1 MSAQTEQESFSFQ
14 AEVVQILDLMVHS
27 LYSNKEIFLREL
39 ISNAS
44 DAIDRLRLECS
55 PSPNSPTPTA
65 RCRSGS
71 ATTPSARTI
80 TVADNGIGM
89 SRQEVIEH
97 IGTIAKSGTREFL
110 QALTGDQ
117 RKDASLIGQFGV
129 GFYSAFIVADRV
141 TLTTRRAGLT
151 AAEGV
156 RWESDG
162 RGAYTLETVEQPSR
176 GTTIVLHL
184 REGEDDL
191 LNGFRLRTIIKKYSD
206 HISLPILMP
215 PEPAE
220 DQASQEPPEEAPV
233 NQASALWARPKSE
246 LTEQDYRDFYRHVAG
261 DFTDP
266 LAWVHSKIEGTYEY
280 TLLLFIPSRAPF
292 DLWMPQVGRGVKL
305 HIRRVFVL
313 EDSGQLMP
321 QYLRFVR
328 GVIDSSDLPL
338 NVSRELLQG
347 SRVVDNIRSN
357 ATKKVL
363 RLLADTAEKEPE
375 KYAAFW
381 KEFGAVLKEGLAE
394 DYGNRDEIAKLLRF
408 TSTKSGSDEPDV
420 SLSDYVSRM
429 KEGQQ
434 HIYYL
439 LAPGL
444 AAAKASPHLEAFRKK
459 GIEVL
464 LLGEGEGI
472 DNWVVASLRE
482 FDGKRL
488 QSVAQGSGDLSE
500 LEDEAEAA
508 AKEQASA
515 EFAGLVGQLKAA
527 LAGRA
532 FDVRVSSRLTTSP
545 ACIVA
550 NEPEID
556 INLAH
561 RLRGSGLP
569 SQPVLEINPQH
580 PLVRRLNHEPAD
592 PHLAEWAHVLFDQA
606 VLTLG
611 ARMEEPAAFV
621 NRLNDLL
628 VTLSGATPGGGR
640 GPGRGPCPG
649 RRSLSR
655 RAGCSCC
662 AGKAPGHQRPAR
674 VLPEEPAVGRGPA
687 ARLAGGLAAGGR
699 RRGREGRGHRVDA
712 ADAQPPVRHRG
723 MGARQPRPM
732 VSSLGP
738 GQAARRGTLP
748 APGGAVP

>member
-1 MSAQTEQESFSFQ
+1 MSVQAEQESYAFQ
-14 AEVVQILDLMVHS
+14 AEAVQILDLMVHS

-44 DAIDRLRLECS
+44 DAIDRLRLELMS
-55 PSPNSPTPTA
+55 RAELPEDEGPLQIRVSYDKDA
-65 RCRSGS
+65 G
-71 ATTPSARTI
+71 TI

-89 SRQEVIEH
+89 SRAEVIEH

-110 QALTGDQ
+110 QSLTGDQ
-117 RKDASLIGQFGV
+117 RKDAALIGEFGV
-129 GFYSAFIVADRV
+129 GFYSAFIVAERIV
-141 TLTTRRAGLT
+141 LTSRRAGLE
-151 AAEGV
+151 ADEGI

-162 RGAYTLETVEQPSR
+162 KGEYTLETMERQDR
-176 GTTIVLHL
+176 GTTIVLQL

-191 LNGFRLRTIIKKYSD
+191 LAGFRLRSIIQKYSD

-215 PEPAE
+215 GEPGAKDGADEGQPAAE
-220 DQASQEPPEEAPV
+220 VAV
-233 NQASALWARPKSE
+233 NRASALWTRPKSE
-246 LTEQDYRDFYRHVAG
+246 LTDKDYNDFYRHIA
-261 DFTDP
+261 DEYSDP

-280 TLLLFIPSRAPF
+280 TLLLFIPSRAPY
-292 DLWMPQVGRGVKL
+292 DLWIPQAGRGVKL

-313 EDSGQLMP
+313 EDAGQLMP

-328 GVIDSSDLPL
+328 GVIDSADLPL
-338 NVSRELLQG
+338 NVPRELLQG

-363 RLLADTAEKEPE
+363 RLLADIAEKEPE

-381 KEFGAVLKEGLAE
+381 KEFGAVLKEGLPE
-394 DYGNRDEIAKLLRF
+394 DFGNRDEIARLLRF
-408 TSTKSGSDEPDV
+408 TSTKSASDEPDV
-420 SLSDYVSRM
+420 SLADYVARM
-429 KEGQQ
+429 KEGQE
-434 HIYYL
+434 HNYYL

-464 LLGEGEGI
+464 LFGDGEGI

-500 LEDEAEAA
+500 LEDEAEAE
-508 AKEQASA
+508 AKQQASA
-515 EFAGLVGQLKAA
+515 ELAGLVGRLKEA
-527 LAGRA
+527 LGERA
-532 FDVRVSSRLTTSP
+532 YDVRVSSRLTTSP

-550 NEPEID
+550 NEADID
-556 INLAH
+556 INLAR

-580 PLVRRLNHEPAD
+580 PLVRRLNREPAD

-611 ARMEEPAAFV
+611 ARIEEPAAFV
-621 NRLNDLL
+621 GHLNDLL
-628 VTLSGATPGGGR
+628 V
-640 GPGRGPCPG
+640 
-649 RRSLSR
+649 SLS
-655 RAGCSCC
+655 AE
-662 AGKAPGHQRPAR
+662 APNA
-674 VLPEEPAVGRGPA
+674 EPPGAEPP
-687 ARLAGGLAAGGR
+687 
-699 RRGREGRGHRVDA
+699 DA
-712 ADAQPPVRHRG
+712 ADQS
-723 MGARQPRPM
+723 Q
-732 VSSLGP
+732 
-738 GQAARRGTLP
+738 
-748 APGGAVP
+748 

>member
-1 MSAQTEQESFSFQ
+1 MAVSAQTEQESFSFQ
-14 AEVVQILDLMVHS
+14 AEVVQILDLMIHS

-44 DAIDRLRLECS
+44 DAIDRLRLELLAKS
-55 PSPNSPTPTA
+55 EVPEADGPLQIRVSYDA
-65 RCRSGS
+65 
-71 ATTPSARTI
+71 AARTI

-110 QALTGDQ
+110 ASLTGDQ
-117 RKDASLIGQFGV
+117 RQDATLIGQFGV
-129 GFYSAFIVADRV
+129 GFYSAFIVADQV
-141 TLTTRRAGLT
+141 TLTTRREGLT

-162 RGAYTLETVEQPSR
+162 RGAYTLEPVEQPSR
-176 GTTIVLHL
+176 GTTVVLHL
-184 REGEDDL
+184 RESEDDL
-191 LNGFRLRTIIKKYSD
+191 LTGYRLRSIIKKYSD

-215 PEPAE
+215 PDPAEGQAVSAE
-220 DQASQEPPEEAPV
+220 DQAPAEETPV

-246 LTEQDYRDFYRHVAG
+246 LTEQDYRDFYKHVAG

-292 DLWMPQVGRGVKL
+292 DLWLPKAGRGVKL

-347 SRVVDNIRSN
+347 SRVVDSIRSN

-363 RLLADTAEKEPE
+363 RLLADLAEKEPE

-381 KEFGAVLKEGLAE
+381 KEFGQVLKEGLAE
-394 DYGNRDEIAKLLRF
+394 DFGNRDEIARLLRF
-408 TSTKSGSDEPDV
+408 TSTKSASDEPDV
-420 SLSDYVSRM
+420 SLADYTGRM

-444 AAAKASPHLEAFRKK
+444 AAAQASPHLEAFRKK

-464 LLGEGEGI
+464 LLSEGEGI
-472 DNWVVASLRE
+472 DNWVVASLRD

-500 LEDEAEAA
+500 LEDEAEAR

-515 EFAGLVGQLKAA
+515 ELAGLVGQLKAA
-527 LAGRA
+527 LDGRA
-532 FDVRVSSRLTTSP
+532 WDVRVSSRLTTSP

-550 NEPEID
+550 NEADID
-556 INLAH
+556 INLAR
-561 RLRGSGLP
+561 RLRGTGLP

-580 PLVRRLNHEPAD
+580 PLVRRLNHDPAD
-592 PHLAEWAHVLFDQA
+592 PRLAEWAHVLFDQA

-611 ARMEEPAAFV
+611 ARIEEPAAFV
-621 NRLNDLL
+621 SRLNDLL
-628 VTLSGATPGGGR
+628 VTLTGA
-640 GPGRGPCPG
+640 
-649 RRSLSR
+649 
-655 RAGCSCC
+655 A
-662 AGKAPGHQRPAR
+662 
-674 VLPEEPAVGRGPA
+674 EPAAEP
-687 ARLAGGLAAGGR
+687 
-699 RRGREGRGHRVDA
+699 D
-712 ADAQPPVRHRG
+712 
-723 MGARQPRPM
+723 
-732 VSSLGP
+732 
-738 GQAARRGTLP
+738 P
-748 APGGAVP
+748 APDSKPEPDPSSAT

>member
-39 ISNAS
+39 ISNGS
-44 DAIDRLRLECS
+44 DAIDRLRLELLS
-55 PSPNSPTPTA
+55 KSELPEAEGPLQIRVSYDKD
-65 RCRSGS
+65 
-71 ATTPSARTI
+71 ARTI

-110 QALTGDQ
+110 AALTGDQ

-162 RGAYTLETVEQPSR
+162 RGAYTLEAAEQPDR
-176 GTTIVLHL
+176 GTTVVLHL

-191 LNGFRLRTIIKKYSD
+191 LSGYRLRSIIKKYSD
-206 HISLPILMP
+206 HISLPIVMP
-215 PEPAE
+215 PAK
-220 DQASQEPPEEAPV
+220 DGGRSAEEAPV

-246 LTEQDYRDFYRHVAG
+246 LTEQDYKDFYRHVTG

-266 LAWVHSKIEGTYEY
+266 LTWVHSKIEGTYEY

-292 DLWMPQVGRGVKL
+292 DLWIPQAGRGIKL

-328 GVIDSSDLPL
+328 GVIDSADLPL

-357 ATKKVL
+357 ATKRVL
-363 RLLADTAEKEPE
+363 RLLADMAEKEPE
-375 KYAAFW
+375 KYATFW
-381 KEFGAVLKEGLAE
+381 KEFGAVLKEGLPE
-394 DYGNRDEIAKLLRF
+394 DFGNRDEIARLLRF
-408 TSTKSGSDEPDV
+408 TSTKSASDEPDV
-420 SLSDYVSRM
+420 SLSDYVGRM

-464 LLGEGEGI
+464 LLGDGEGI

-500 LEDEAEAA
+500 LEDEAEAE
-508 AKEQASA
+508 AKQQASA
-515 EFAGLVGQLKAA
+515 ELAGLVGQLKAA
-527 LAGRA
+527 LDGRA
-532 FDVRVSSRLTTSP
+532 YDVRVSSRLTTSP

-550 NEPEID
+550 NEAEID
-556 INLAH
+556 INLAR

-580 PLVRRLNHEPAD
+580 PLVRRLNREPAD
-592 PHLAEWAHVLFDQA
+592 PNLAEWAHVLFDQA

-611 ARMEEPAAFV
+611 ARIEEPAAFV
-621 NRLNDLL
+621 GRLNDLL
-628 VTLSGATPGGGR
+628 V
-640 GPGRGPCPG
+640 
-649 RRSLSR
+649 SLSAESPSEESPNAESPD
-655 RAGCSCC
+655 AGDQS
-662 AGKAPGHQRPAR
+662 Q
-674 VLPEEPAVGRGPA
+674 
-687 ARLAGGLAAGGR
+687 
-699 RRGREGRGHRVDA
+699 
-712 ADAQPPVRHRG
+712 
-723 MGARQPRPM
+723 
-732 VSSLGP
+732 
-738 GQAARRGTLP
+738 
-748 APGGAVP
+748 